1 MELLSLQFVLLLLAS
16 LAAYYSIGRTKPEAQ
31 WYVLLAASLAFYVL
45 AGSWQTLLLLIL
57 TSADIWAGGLYLAHL
72 DDQSKAERKATK
84 DRKARKAIKE
94 RYDKRRWRAFW
105 TSLVVPL
112 LILGFFKYLN
122 VILFNF
128 GAAESPHSLGILLPL
143 GISFYTFQSIG
154 YLIDAYNAKYAPEQN
169 YLRFLLFVSWFP
181 QIIQGP
187 IGRYDQLS
195 GQLFAPRHAD
205 SYGMRRGLL
214 RLGYGLF
221 KKLTIANVLSHN
233 VSQIFGNVTP
243 GIPGSVVLYGVLVYS
258 IQMYADFSGGIDIVE
273 GVSELF
279 GVEMAQNFRQPYF
292 SVSLA
297 DFWRRWHMSLGSW
310 MRDYIFYPIALTKP
324 MQSFGKW
331 AKKRLGTHA
340 GRTLPACVANIL
352 VFLLVGIWHG
362 ADWHYVGWGLYNGII
377 VAVSDLLSPVFES
390 LRTRLRVTD
399 ETRWFRAFAIVRTF
413 CVVNVGRYFD
423 CVSSLSDSFTCL
435 RATLFNFAPVPFKTA
450 LALCKVDG
458 AMLFGISRI
467 ALVACTVVA
476 IISWHYERG
485 TDVRERILSWN
496 PLVRCCLYAV
506 LAALMLYAFDF
517 TANGGGGFLYANF

>member
-84 DRKARKAIKE
+84 DRKERKAIKE

-128 GAAESPHSLGILLPL
+128 GAAESPHSLGILLPI
-143 GISFYTFQSIG
+143 GISFFTFQSIG

-243 GIPGSVVLYGVLVYS
+243 GIPGSVVLYGMLVYS

-279 GVEMAQNFRQPYF
+279 GVE
-292 SVSLA
+292 
-297 DFWRRWHMSLGSW
+297 
-310 MRDYIFYPIALTKP
+310 
-324 MQSFGKW
+324 
-331 AKKRLGTHA
+331 
-340 GRTLPACVANIL
+340 
-352 VFLLVGIWHG
+352 
-362 ADWHYVGWGLYNGII
+362 
-377 VAVSDLLSPVFES
+377 
-390 LRTRLRVTD
+390 
-399 ETRWFRAFAIVRTF
+399 
-413 CVVNVGRYFD
+413 
-423 CVSSLSDSFTCL
+423 
-435 RATLFNFAPVPFKTA
+435 
-450 LALCKVDG
+450 
-458 AMLFGISRI
+458 
-467 ALVACTVVA
+467 
-476 IISWHYERG
+476 
-485 TDVRERILSWN
+485 
-496 PLVRCCLYAV
+496 
-506 LAALMLYAFDF
+506 
-517 TANGGGGFLYANF
+517 